1 MWHVLWPFLV
11 LRVLRARCHSHGS
24 GQWMVGQKPVLR
36 VSDANLG
43 WRMHME
49 SQPEAIRF
57 FLQAVNKYVGDPL
70 YQANSWLNE
79 QGGKA
84 CVYSGCAISLG
95 RGSCDRAQLFDTLA
109 KALAILARA
118 QELLE
123 PDFREV
129 CRRLGDFHRSRHLG
143 LGEPLT
149 VATTALGAAIESL
162 QRMHEKLLS
171 LDGGPCL
178 TAMGQVLYTNVE
190 ISRIGLEKTSQ
201 IDHQVTIE
209 AAQAE
214 ELPHGVLHRLELG
227 LHHNDIVSELLR
239 RLLPEVQ
246 QTGRQELYM
255 VEVGTASAAFTV
267 HLLQAVPQA
276 QVITI
281 DPWMEENNRSSRGR
295 AGSRGLGGPTPRS
308 SLARHALEP
317 WNDRVAVLQMTGEK
331 AAKLLAD
338 STFDLVFVDSGDH
351 READVLAFLP
361 KVRPGGILCG
371 HDFYKTA
378 AYTRTVLAS
387 VPQGKFLEV
396 GPDWMWWFKV
406 WLYQYDISN
415 GLAAWAAPVAMFQS
429 VEGIWH
435 TGIVVFGKEYWYGG
449 QCFES
454 KPETTPFG
462 VPKKRSYLGAWIP
475 REDEVIRH
483 IAMARACSPQ
493 KVLICGIS
501 GLCAAATLLLV
512 LGSALTRYRY
522 SEPCELGTAG
532 DSQALFDY
540 MSFYSCSELL
550 PGAVKVCFLLLW
562 LALLISML
570 ASTADDYF
578 VPQLEALSERLGL
591 EEDVAGVTLLAL
603 GNGMPDVMTACSSV
617 NKANDLALTM
627 GEFLGAANFIIV
639 FVFACV
645 LLASP
650 GATSVDAWPFLRDSS
665 MYLLVVFFMVF
676 VTWDGQISLVESL
689 AFFALY
695 GVYLLVV
702 LLPSRLSPR
711 TSSTEDI
718 ELEEPNSPSDSFQP
732 LASESE
738 AEDVG
743 GLQVSEPMALAG
755 LQAKGNLSLVL
766 TTMEL
771 PFTLA
776 RHVCIPSAAWNGPRR
791 VLAALCPT
799 CGSLFMILS
808 FGGWEAFAVPNGAGG
823 VGVPGWAVCGLVGML
838 LGVAVLRFSTPA
850 RMPRWHLALLLWAM
864 CSAVSWFNFLA
875 NECVAVLE
883 AFGLNL
889 GISSSVLGITVLA
902 WGNSVGDLVADTA
915 LVRQRRSKMAVA
927 GIYGSP
933 LLSDLLGLGIAL
945 TSHTWQHG
953 DLRSQLSKQNRI
965 AAVSLLLAVVM
976 TMAVFAGFRF
986 HGPRRL
992 AWVLLGHYAIF
1003 MVLSVACELGFIPDV
1018 P

>member
-1 MWHVLWPFLV
+1 M
-11 LRVLRARCHSHGS
+11 RV
-24 GQWMVGQKPVLR
+24 
-36 VSDANLG
+36 
-43 WRMHME
+43 
-49 SQPEAIRF
+49 
-57 FLQAVNKYVGDPL
+57 
-70 YQANSWLNE
+70 
-79 QGGKA
+79 
-84 CVYSGCAISLG
+84 
-95 RGSCDRAQLFDTLA
+95 
-109 KALAILARA
+109 
-118 QELLE
+118 
-123 PDFREV
+123 
-129 CRRLGDFHRSRHLG
+129 
-143 LGEPLT
+143 
-149 VATTALGAAIESL
+149 
-162 QRMHEKLLS
+162 
-171 LDGGPCL
+171 
-178 TAMGQVLYTNVE
+178 
-190 ISRIGLEKTSQ
+190 
-201 IDHQVTIE
+201 
-209 AAQAE
+209 
-214 ELPHGVLHRLELG
+214 
-227 LHHNDIVSELLR
+227 
-239 RLLPEVQ
+239 
-246 QTGRQELYM
+246 
-255 VEVGTASAAFTV
+255 
-267 HLLQAVPQA
+267 
-276 QVITI
+276 
-281 DPWMEENNRSSRGR
+281 
-295 AGSRGLGGPTPRS
+295 
-308 SLARHALEP
+308 
-317 WNDRVAVLQMTGEK
+317 
-331 AAKLLAD
+331 
-338 STFDLVFVDSGDH
+338 
-351 READVLAFLP
+351 
-361 KVRPGGILCG
+361 
-371 HDFYKTA
+371 
-378 AYTRTVLAS
+378 
-387 VPQGKFLEV
+387 
-396 GPDWMWWFKV
+396 
-406 WLYQYDISN
+406 
-415 GLAAWAAPVAMFQS
+415 
-429 VEGIWH
+429 
-435 TGIVVFGKEYWYGG
+435 
-449 QCFES
+449 
-454 KPETTPFG
+454 
-462 VPKKRSYLGAWIP
+462 
-475 REDEVIRH
+475 
-483 IAMARACSPQ
+483 AMARACSPQ